1 MDIYKFLTG
10 NEFIYSWPEVIGVA
24 AAIIFSIAFTVFLY
38 RKEKIKGSQAAA
50 IIAFA
55 VFMTAIFVFTV
66 FGRVVGVRRYQ
77 LRFLWSYERIFA
89 GSSEMLRE
97 VILNILMLVPAGAL
111 LPAIFNKK
119 QPWYIGLL
127 LGLHHLF
134 RLSFCS
140 LQPVQAYLNLMI
152 YFITAWAVCLG
163 VFWEMRCGRRIRKE
177 EQNGKIISK
186 GD

>member
-10 NEFIYSWPEVIGVA
+10 NEFIYSWPEVIGAVV
-24 AAIIFSIAFTVFLY
+24 IIILAIAFSAYLY
-38 RKEKIKGSQAAA
+38 KKRKIKGSQAAA
-50 IIAFA
+50 IIIFA
-55 VFMTAIFVFTV
+55 VFMTAIFILTV

-89 GSSEMLRE
+89 GSKEMLRE

-127 LGLHHLF
+127 LGFTASASIELLQLATCTGLF
-134 RLSFCS
+134 EFDDIFHNSLGCMLGCVFGSTFCKAH
-140 LQPVQAYLNLMI
+140 QER
-152 YFITAWAVCLG
+152 G
-163 VFWEMRCGRRIRKE
+163 K
-177 EQNGKIISK
+177 NGKIISK

>member
-10 NEFIYSWPEVIGVA
+10 NEFIYSWPEIVGVA
-24 AAIIFSIAFTVFLY
+24 AVIIFSIAFAAFLY

-55 VFMTAIFVFTV
+55 VFMTAIFVLAV

-89 GSSEMLRE
+89 GSKEMLRE

-127 LGLHHLF
+127 LGFAASVSIELLQLATCTGLF
-134 RLSFCS
+134 EFDDIFHNSMGCMAGCFFGNALW
-140 LQPVQAYLNLMI
+140 QAHQKRGTKWKNHI
-152 YFITAWAVCLG
+152 K
-163 VFWEMRCGRRIRKE
+163 R
-177 EQNGKIISK
+177 
-186 GD
+186 